1 MPPFFI
7 AGLLY
12 LVCLEDVDSL
22 GAYGIPPET
31 GPFKGGDAR

>member
-7 AGLLY
+7 AGLLD
-12 LVCLEDVDSL
+12 LWFFEDVDNL

-31 GPFKGGDAR
+31 SLFKGGVAR